1 MPTRMTSPKQLCVS
15 IALAVALVAS
25 ASQAHNHGTVSGSA
39 DLAAFFELPSDAVFE
54 ATLNDESATDESA
67 PQLGQARLEP
77 AGFPPFHFEID
88 FDRNLIDARHRYTVS
103 ARVLS
108 GGQTVLVT
116 RARYPVLTQGMSNKV
131 ELLLGQP

>member
-1 MPTRMTSPKQLCVS
+1 MTLSKLFLS
-15 IALAVALVAS
+15 IALTTTLAAC
-25 ASQAHNHGTVSGSA
+25 ASQSHNHGTVSGSA

-67 PQLGQARLEP
+67 RQLGQARLEP
-77 AGFPPFHFEID
+77 AGLPPFRFAID

-108 GGQTVLVT
+108 GGQTMLAT
-116 RARYPVLTQGMSNKV
+116 RAGYPVLTQGGSNKV
-131 ELLLGQP
+131 ELLLAQP

>member
-1 MPTRMTSPKQLCVS
+1 VYCSSRRAPAGT
-15 IALAVALVAS
+15 
-25 ASQAHNHGTVSGSA
+25 SQAHNHGTVSGTA

-67 PQLGQARLEP
+67 RQLGQARLEP

-88 FDRNLIDARHRYTVS
+88 FDRNLIDARHRYIVS

-108 GGQTVLVT
+108 VT
-116 RARYPVLTQGMSNKV
+116 GIDPIGSGSSGVGKAV
-131 ELLLGQP
+131 